1 MIFRAFM
8 GCVRVVVL
16 VVIFGAIGYVVY
28 DNMRLDR
35 GSGKSAGSSAPTP
48 PPAKAGDMASVTG
61 NTVACPVPEDVLKFR
76 DVLRASSDRQPA
88 ATYAAEHRC
97 VVLTKFRDYR
107 IETYSPRYA
116 AACLQVPGQKQ
127 CHWMPIDGLTIK
139 QSAPPR

>member
-8 GCVRVVVL
+8 GIVRVVVL
-16 VVIFGAIGYVVY
+16 VAILGVIGYVVY

-35 GSGKSAGSSAPTP
+35 SSPGKPSPPPP
-48 PPAKAGDMASVTG
+48 PPAKAGDMVTLTG

-97 VVLTKFRDYR
+97 VVLTKFKDYR
-107 IETYSPRYA
+107 IETYSARYA